1 MKTNRKFTTLNL
13 IKSSLILLSFAMLM
27 AMQTGCKSKKPIVVD
42 EPKENQDQVNAEL
55 IKAKS
60 TITELL
66 SEDCTKSLEEKE
78 KILAD
83 IKGKNLKD
91 EGLNDLISQLEN
103 KISKEK
109 EDIKL
114 AEDKAKEAAKPEN
127 KLRKY
132 FNDIAR
138 ATDEAQA
145 NALIEEALGMF
156 VSDQANVLIIISQD
170 EHMKDY
176 DKPTKIRKYLNYLK
190 DTKTN
195 TNDIDQIHWENN
207 KIKTL
212 ELKKK

>member
-27 AMQTGCKSKKPIVVD
+27 SMQTGCKSKKPIVVD